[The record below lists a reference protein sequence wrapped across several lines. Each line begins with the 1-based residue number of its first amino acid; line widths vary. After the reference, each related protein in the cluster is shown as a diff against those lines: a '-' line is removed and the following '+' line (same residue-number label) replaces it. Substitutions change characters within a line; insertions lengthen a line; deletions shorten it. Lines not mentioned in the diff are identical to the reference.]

1 MKRNTYV
8 RIICI
13 MMLCILFFVG
23 CTTYSEEVYKVNE
36 SFSSIEINDT
46 EAGIMI
52 TASSDGKCRVVVD
65 ERSNGSV
72 YHTVKVVDE
81 VLKVDRC
88 TKGLDWIIGGS
99 FKELLVEVQVPVKDY
114 KNLSASSVSGRIKVE
129 NGLSFDSVNLNS
141 TSGSVT
147 FSAKARNEIVASTT
161 SGFVTVKTDSS
172 LNKVDC
178 KSRSGRVAVS
188 DVKAKTVNVKNTS
201 GSIVL
206 DSVIASDS
214 ITLHSTTGSI
224 RLERCDGGDINIE
237 STSGSVKGSL
247 LSNKIFKAS
256 SYSGRVNVPSSFGTN
271 TCYVKTTSG
280 SIVMSIV

>member
-1 MKRNTYV
+1 M
-8 RIICI
+8 
-13 MMLCILFFVG
+13 
-23 CTTYSEEVYKVNE
+23 
-36 SFSSIEINDT
+36 
-46 EAGIMI
+46 
-52 TASSDGKCRVVVD
+52 
-65 ERSNGSV
+65 
-72 YHTVKVVDE
+72 
-81 VLKVDRC
+81 
-88 TKGLDWIIGGS
+88 
-99 FKELLVEVQVPVKDY
+99 
-114 KNLSASSVSGRIKVE
+114 E

-141 TSGSVT
+141 PSGSVT

-271 TCYVKTTSG
+271 TCYVNTTSG